1 MIHLLVEAF
10 QVHCNLVGAHL
21 VQVDHYNYLVQF
33 LVDEGDIQASPS
45 YGVDEVVEL
54 GDILLD
60 VSAHEGVVV
69 LPMGLFDQVND
80 VLTLDL

>member
-21 VQVDHYNYLVQF
+21 AQVDHYNYLVHF
-33 LVDEGDIQASPS
+33 LVDVGDIQASPS

-60 VSAHEGVVV
+60 VSAHEGVVA
-69 LPMGLFDQVND
+69 LPMGLFFQVND